1 MWTGVGEMFVTTHS
15 PKTDP
20 EANLDGA
27 ESHFRP
33 YRQQSRW
40 RAQRIVAAGFPN
52 ILTGS
57 KWIEVTASYL
67 P

>member
-1 MWTGVGEMFVTTHS
+1 MFITTH
-15 PKTDP
+15 PPTNP

-33 YRQQSRW
+33 HRQQSRW
-40 RAQRIVAAGFPN
+40 RAQRIVAAGFSN

-57 KWIEVTASYL
+57 EWLEVTASRL